1 MHEVVTE
8 ANFNTIVTFS
18 YQLSDTNGDGLTQTF
33 HLSMMRRVIYH
44 RATSTGQHGCYQGI
58 LKGEVSLYH

>member
-8 ANFNTIVTFS
+8 AIFNTIATFR
-18 YQLSDTNGDGLTQTF
+18 YLLSDANGDGLTQPF
-33 HLSMMRRVIYH
+33 HLSMMRRVIYN